1 MKSLKVNLGKS
12 KVMILGRDEG
22 LVREVILDKIS
33 LEYVLV
39 FKSLR
44 FVSFVIHSVLFS
56 VLLPLLAHQL
66 PGLEWKVSRSA
77 PIIFLPLFFSSC
89 LFSWHCCVPIPR

>member
-1 MKSLKVNLGKS
+1 MMTRDFVEVWSMKSLKVNLGKS

-33 LEYVLV
+33 LDYVSV

-44 FVSFVIHSVLFS
+44 FV
-56 VLLPLLAHQL
+56 
-66 PGLEWKVSRSA
+66 
-77 PIIFLPLFFSSC
+77 
-89 LFSWHCCVPIPR
+89 